1 MTNRTAGYIISAVLL
16 CAAIPSCSIFKKR
29 ISHDPAP
36 VTIKVNK
43 TEKPAS
49 PVYKKSE
56 AEILADSLVAY
67 AKTQIGVKYRY
78 GGSSPSGFDCSGLVV
93 FSFSHFGIFVPRTSS
108 AQYSSSERIS
118 ASEIRTG
125 DLVFFNGSHAGETL
139 TPSPAYYNTAGC
151 EVYFTL
157 FTGDTVKVTENGY
170 GEKDAGTYQLNAE
183 DDDWKE
189 KIIQR
194 AEEIKKLEEMDG

>member
-16 CAAIPSCSIFKKR
+16 CAAIASCSIFKKR

-78 GGSSPSGFDCSGLVV
+78 GGSGPSGFDCSGLVV

-125 DLVFFNGSHAGETL
+125 DLVFFNGSHAGGTNVGHVAIITEVLGEGKFKMIHAT
-139 TPSPAYYNTAGC
+139 TQRGVCIDSFPEGSYYPPRL
-151 EVYFTL
+151 V
-157 FTGDTVKVTENGY
+157 GY
-170 GEKDAGTYQLNAE
+170 GRVL
-183 DDDWKE
+183 
-189 KIIQR
+189 R
-194 AEEIKKLEEMDG
+194 